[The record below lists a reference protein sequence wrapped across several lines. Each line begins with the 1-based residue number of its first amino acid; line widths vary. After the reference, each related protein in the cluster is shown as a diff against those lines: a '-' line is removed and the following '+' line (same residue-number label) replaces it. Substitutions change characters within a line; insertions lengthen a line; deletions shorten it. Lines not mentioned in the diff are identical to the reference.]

1 MKKLLSIIAMI
12 MVLVISVGCFVA
24 CNKDG
29 GKTEEPTTDA
39 PATEAPTNAP
49 ENQEPTQDDANK
61 VTVCWYQGGKL
72 LKEEKI
78 EKGSKVTPWTPD
90 AVEGKDFTG
99 WFSEA
104 SLSQEFNF
112 DAPINE
118 DTDIF
123 AKFTSNVFVADDKEY
138 YLIGTG
144 SGDMKK
150 SGWNHANSMEH
161 LVMTKTENA
170 SANVYEIEILMY
182 AGDAFQICYGGTYDG
197 QVGIGYVPGVEY
209 ADGTNRYDNNTYTA
223 ADKKFA
229 TVKGSD
235 GTVIF
240 EGHDEFNKE
249 YWTWNIF
256 LAEGQDGVYKII
268 YTTYPDHPAD
278 NKITYEL
285 VEKREPLA
293 VTHEMYICGTVSEW
307 GFNEDFMMTPDDT
320 KENFSFLL
328 NISEPAQIK
337 LRNKIGDVW
346 YGAEKITVLGE
357 CGTWNDDGNLALEA
371 GVYKIAYS
379 VESDTATIE
388 AVAKSFW
395 LAGVVNGADYWN
407 CGSGIEF
414 EKVNDTTYKAYY
426 TFTEADTNHSWMDGA
441 GILGACKAVY
451 GYAGWDADLWFG
463 NAENG
468 DNVAIM
474 SYGLYELVLTLNDP
488 ADFTAGGSL
497 TATKLEGYYLVGTIG
512 DGDTWRA
519 ESQNAITPVEGVIST
534 EYTWTEKDPA
544 DWLGAEQISAIKI
557 INVAEDGAVTWYGAA
572 SGDNVIISELGTYTI
587 TLDGEAVTATK
598 K

>member
-1 MKKLLSIIAMI
+1 MKKFLSAIALI
-12 MVLVISVGCFVA
+12 MVLALSIACFSA
-24 CNKDG
+24 CMLSDPNKN
-29 GKTEEPTTDA
+29 EQTT
-39 PATEAPTNAP
+39 P
-49 ENQEPTQDDANK
+49 DDANK
-61 VTVCWYQGGKL
+61 VTVSWYQGSKL

-78 EKGSKVTPWTPD
+78 DKGSKVANWDPPV
-90 AVEGKDFTG
+90 VEGKDFTG
-99 WFSEA
+99 WYAEA
-104 SLSQEFNF
+104 SLTQEFDF
-112 DAPINE
+112 DATINE

-123 AKFTSNVFVADDKEY
+123 AKYTSNVFVADDKEY

-144 SGDMKK
+144 SGDMKQ
-150 SGWNHANSMEH
+150 SGWNHDNSMQH

-209 ADGTNRYDNNTYTA
+209 AAGTNRYDNNTYE
-223 ADKKFA
+223 ADAKKYA
-229 TVKGSD
+229 TVKDANGN
-235 GTVIF
+235 VIF

-249 YWTWNIF
+249 YWTWNVF

-278 NKITYEL
+278 NTITYEL

-293 VTHEMYICGTVSEW
+293 ETHDMYICGTVSGW
-307 GFNEDFMMTPDDT
+307 DFSDDYKMSADDT
-320 KENFSFLL
+320 KENYSFLL
-328 NISEPAQIK
+328 NIQEAAEIK

-346 YGAEKITVLGE
+346 YGAEKITVVGE
-357 CGTWNDDGNLALEA
+357 CGTWNEGGNLALEA

-379 VESDTATIE
+379 VASDTATIE

-395 LAGVVNGADYWN
+395 LAGVVNGGQFWN

-426 TFTEADTNHSWMDGA
+426 TFTEADTDASWMTGFV
-441 GILGACKAVY
+441 GACKAVY
-451 GYAGWDADLWFG
+451 GYAGWDAENWYGEPEAQG
-463 NAENG
+463 NVTV
-468 DNVAIM
+468 D
-474 SYGLYELVLTLNDP
+474 SYGLYELVLTLND
-488 ADFTAGGSL
+488 ASDYAAGGSV

-519 ESQNAITPVEGVIST
+519 ESQNKIEVVDGVVST
-534 EYTWTEKDPA
+534 EYTWTQKDNA
-544 DWLGAEQISAIKI
+544 DWLGADQISAVKI
-557 INVAEDGAVTWYGAA
+557 INVDAAGTVTWYGNATN
-572 SGDNVIISELGTYTI
+572 GDNVIIPEVGTYTI
-587 TLDGEAVTATK
+587 TLADGVVTATK

>member
-1 MKKLLSIIAMI
+1 MKKLSFAVAF
-12 MVLVISVGCFVA
+12 VLVFALMFTALTGCSLLKP
-24 CNKDG
+24 NGEQPGDE
-29 GKTEEPTTDA
+29 TP
-39 PATEAPTNAP
+39 PAEDT
-49 ENQEPTQDDANK
+49 
-61 VTVCWYQGGKL
+61 VTVCWYQGSKL
-72 LKEEKI
+72 LKEEEVK
-78 EKGSKVTPWTPD
+78 KGSKVATWTP
-90 AVEGKDFTG
+90 AAIEGKDFTG
-99 WFSEA
+99 WFAEA
-104 SLSQEFNF
+104 SLSVPF
-112 DAPINE
+112 DFDKAIEE

-123 AKFTSNVFVADDKEY
+123 AKYTSNVFVEDDKSY

-144 SGDMKK
+144 TGDMKQ
-150 SGWNHANSMEH
+150 SGWNHDNSMAS

-209 ADGTNRYDNNTYTA
+209 ADGVNRYDKGTYTA

-229 TVKGSD
+229 TVKDENGV
-235 GTVIF
+235 VIF

-249 YWTWNIF
+249 YWTWNVF

-293 VTHEMYICGTVSEW
+293 ETHDMYICGTVSNW
-307 GFNEDFMMTPDDT
+307 DFSDDFKMTADDT
-320 KENFSFLL
+320 KENYSFLL
-328 NISEPAQIK
+328 NISEAAQIK
-337 LRNKIGDVW
+337 LRNKIGDAW
-346 YGAEKITVLGE
+346 YGEGKLEVVGE
-357 CGTWNDDGNLALEA
+357 CGVWNEDGNLALEA

-379 VESDTATIE
+379 VATDSATIE
-388 AVAKSFW
+388 AVSKSFW
-395 LAGVVNGADYWN
+395 LAGVINGADHWN
-407 CGSGIEF
+407 CGSGVEF

-426 TFTEADTNHSWMDGA
+426 TFTEADTNHDWMDGA

-451 GYAGWDADLWFG
+451 GYAGWDADIWFG

-468 DNVAIM
+468 DNVTIL
-474 SYGLYELVLTLNDP
+474 SYGLYELVLTLNNAD
-488 ADFTAGGSL
+488 DFTAGGSL
-497 TATKLEGYYLVGTIG
+497 AATKLEGYYLVGTIG

-519 ESQNAITPVEGVIST
+519 ESQNAIAAVDGAVST
-534 EYTWTEKDPA
+534 EYTWTEKDSA

-557 INVAEDGAVTWYGAA
+557 IYVDEAGNVTWYGAA

-587 TLDGEAVTATK
+587 ALVDGAVVATK
-598 K
+598 Q

>member
-1 MKKLLSIIAMI
+1 MKKLLSVIAIIMALMLS
-12 MVLVISVGCFVA
+12 LVCFAA
-24 CNKDG
+24 CTPSDSNDN
-29 GKTEEPTTDA
+29 TP
-39 PATEAPTNAP
+39 
-49 ENQEPTQDDANK
+49 DDADK
-61 VTVCWYQGGKL
+61 VTVCWYQGSKL

-78 EKGSKVTPWTPD
+78 DKGSKVATWTPN
-90 AVEGKDFTG
+90 AIEGKDFTG
-99 WFSEA
+99 WYAEA
-104 SLSQEFNF
+104 SLSQEFDF
-112 DAPINE
+112 DAAINE

-123 AKFTSNVFVADDKEY
+123 AKYTSNVFVKDENSY

-150 SGWNHANSMEH
+150 SGWNHQNSMDN
-161 LVMTKTENA
+161 LVMTKTDNA

-229 TVKGSD
+229 TVKAAD

-278 NKITYEL
+278 NKITFEL
-285 VEKREPLA
+285 VEKKEPLA
-293 VTHEMYICGTVSEW
+293 ETHDMYICGTVSNW
-307 GFNEDFMMTPDDT
+307 DFSDDFKMTADDT
-320 KENFSFLL
+320 KENYSFLL
-328 NISEPAQIK
+328 NISEDAEIK
-337 LRNKIGDVW
+337 LRNKIGDSW
-346 YGAEKITVLGE
+346 YGVAESTEQGPWTLGT
-357 CGTWNDDGNLALEA
+357 GDANLALKA
-371 GVYKIAYS
+371 GVYKISYNVAS
-379 VESDTATIE
+379 NTATVE

-395 LAGVVNGADYWN
+395 LAGVVKGGQFWN

-414 EKVNDTTYKAYY
+414 EMVNDTTYKAYY
-426 TFTEADTNHSWMDGA
+426 TFTEADTDASWMNGFV
-441 GILGACKAVY
+441 GACKAVY

-468 DNVAIM
+468 DNVTVD
-474 SYGLYELVLTLNDP
+474 SYGLYELVLTLND
-488 ADFTAGGSL
+488 ASDYSKGGSL
-497 TATKLEGYYLVGTIG
+497 VATKLEGYYLVGTIG

-519 ESQNAITPVEGVIST
+519 ESQNKIEVEGDVVST
-534 EYTWTEKDPA
+534 EYTWTEKDKA
-544 DWLGAEQISAIKI
+544 TWLGENQISAIKI
-557 INVAEDGAVTWYGAA
+557 INVAADGTVTWYGAA
-572 SGDNVIISELGTYTI
+572 GGDNVIIGEIGTYTI
-587 TLDGEAVTATK
+587 TLNGDAVTATK
-598 K
+598 Q